1 MSEALQVKKSG
12 DLELVIARTFD
23 APRAL
28 VFDAFTKPELVKRWL
43 LGPPG
48 WSMPVCDIDLKVGG
62 RYRWVWRNDE
72 RDKDMGVSGTFR
84 ELQPPERIVHDELFD
99 EDWTGGQTIVTT
111 EFSEAN
117 GRTLVTMTVRYS
129 SAAARDAALGTGM
142 TRGME
147 QSYQRLD
154 EILAANAANRAAQ
167 SAA

>member
-1 MSEALQVKKSG
+1 VSEALQVKKSG
-12 DLELVIARTFD
+12 DLEVVIARTFD
-23 APRAL
+23 APRTL

-62 RYRWVWRNDE
+62 RFRWVWRNE
-72 RDKDMGVSGTFR
+72 ESGKDMGVSGTFR
-84 ELQPPERIVHDELFD
+84 EILPPERIVHDELFD

-111 EFSEAN
+111 QFSEAS
-117 GRTLVTMTVRYS
+117 GRTLVTMTVHYS
-129 SAAARDAALGTGM
+129 SAAAREAALGTGM

-154 EILAANAANRAAQ
+154 EIFAATPVSRRAQ